1 MTAETPTTTTPTELK
16 NTENAEIDLAV
27 FKDKTGDIEIEMSIL
42 GGKFVF
48 KRPGLR
54 EKLRIAS
61 VSSFDEKGN
70 IVLDWERAAN
80 YILPLMKSA
89 PSAFYRLANTTNIR
103 EISLQRLASQGVNHS
118 IIIAL
123 LTLFLDKMNE
133 TQKELEETAGN

>member
-1 MTAETPTTTTPTELK
+1 MTSETPTTTPTEQ
-16 NTENAEIDLAV
+16 NTEIDLAV
-27 FKDKTGDIEIEMSIL
+27 FKDKTGDIEIEMPIL
-42 GGKFVF
+42 KGNFIF

-89 PSAFYRLANTTNIR
+89 PSAFYKLANTANIR
-103 EISLQRLASQGVNHS
+103 EISLQRLASHGVNHS
-118 IIIAL
+118 IVIAL